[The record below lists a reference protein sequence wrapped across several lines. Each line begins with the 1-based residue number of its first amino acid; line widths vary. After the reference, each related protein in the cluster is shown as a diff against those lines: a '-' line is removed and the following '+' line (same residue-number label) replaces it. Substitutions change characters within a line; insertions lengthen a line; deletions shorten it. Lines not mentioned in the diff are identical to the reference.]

1 MKDIIIRGVH
11 SDEKIHSVRKQAC
24 CYALEHSQ
32 RFRNHYEEL
41 PESLDLICFSHLRWD
56 LVFQRPQH
64 LMTRWAETRRI
75 FFVEEPVIEQGP
87 NFLRISKRENGVK
100 LVTPYLNPDADRNEV
115 QAKLL
120 SDFIRRQ
127 KIRKYLCWYY
137 SPMFLAYTSHL
148 DPEFIVYDCMDE
160 LSGFAG
166 APSGIQEAEAEL
178 LSISDVVFTG
188 GLALYEVK
196 STLHKNIHAFPSSI
210 DFRHF
215 SKART
220 SPIDPPDQ
228 AEIPDPRIGYFGVI
242 DERMDQELVRAAAAL
257 RPDWHWIFVGPV
269 LKVDPEKLPQGPNI
283 HYLGK
288 KDYQAL
294 PSYLSG
300 WDVAILPFARNDA
313 TRYISPTKTPE
324 YLAAAKPVVST
335 SIRDVVRP
343 YGERGLVV
351 IADEPAD
358 FVKGIEKSLLLGPDW
373 LSKVDAYLWNISW
386 DQTWNRMNLLLA
398 ESWIQTR
405 TAARNVAS
413 NFVIQEASNA
423 QA

>member
-1 MKDIIIRGVH
+1 
-11 SDEKIHSVRKQAC
+11 
-24 CYALEHSQ
+24 
-32 RFRNHYEEL
+32 
-41 PESLDLICFSHLRWD
+41 
-56 LVFQRPQH
+56 
-64 LMTRWAETRRI
+64 
-75 FFVEEPVIEQGP
+75 
-87 NFLRISKRENGVK
+87 
-100 LVTPYLNPDADRNEV
+100 LNPDVDRNKV

-127 KIRKYLCWYY
+127 KIRKHICWYY

-160 LSGFAG
+160 LSAFEG
-166 APSGIQEAEAEL
+166 APEGIQEAEAEL
-178 LSISDVVFTG
+178 FSIADLVFTG
-188 GLALYEVK
+188 GLALYEAK
-196 STLHKNIHAFPSSI
+196 CNLHQNTHAFPNSI
-210 DFRHF
+210 DFNHF
-215 SKART
+215 SKARA
-220 SPIDPPDQ
+220 SHQDPPDQ
-228 AEIPDPRIGYFGVI
+228 ADIPEPRIGYFGVI
-242 DERMDQELVRAAAAL
+242 DELMDQELVRDAAGL

-269 LKVDPEKLPQGPNI
+269 LKVDPANLPQGPNI

-358 FVKGIEKSLLLGPDW
+358 FVKGVEKSLLLGPDW
-373 LSKVDAYLWNISW
+373 LSKVDAYLWDDW
-386 DQTWNRMNLLLA
+386 DKDMKDT
-398 ESWIQTR
+398 
-405 TAARNVAS
+405 
-413 NFVIQEASNA
+413 FVF
-423 QA
+423 